1 MTNTSRRREVAP
13 MRRTDGDRLLREG
26 VDVGDAPPRAT
37 RKPDRRGSLSGSPPP
52 PPRLIG
58 DAEPSTDVHLPQQ
71 GTHDATATRDGNR
84 SSIAQPNST
93 EKVRI
98 VSPGRSE

>member
-13 MRRTDGDRLLREG
+13 MRGTSGDRLLREG
-26 VDVGDAPPRAT
+26 VDVHDAPPRAT
-37 RKPDRRGSLSGSPPP
+37 READRRGSLPGCTPPTP
-52 PPRLIG
+52 CLIG
-58 DAEPSTDVHLPQQ
+58 DPETTADVHLPQQ